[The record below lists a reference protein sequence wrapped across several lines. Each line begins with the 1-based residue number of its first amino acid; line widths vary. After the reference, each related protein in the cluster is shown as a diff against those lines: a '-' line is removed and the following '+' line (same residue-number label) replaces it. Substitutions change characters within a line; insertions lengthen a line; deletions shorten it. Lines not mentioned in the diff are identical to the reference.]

1 MQTNALTH
9 RPPQALLRRLHL
21 AAGLALAALSTAGCN
36 VPGAMA
42 VLLAEP
48 TALSTP
54 TAPPTATGTP
64 TKAATPTPT
73 GTITRTPTITP
84 SPSPSLSPTIT
95 PTPTDTLPPTRTP
108 TITPTPEIRGRV
120 LEQANCR
127 YGPGAAY
134 LYEWGLF
141 PANRVTV
148 LGRNQDGSWLYVDP
162 WTYTDKCWV
171 KADLLELNGD
181 ISALPQLRTLLP
193 YTEFYWPPKGVSASR
208 SGDEVTV
215 SWSLVPM
222 SLDDNR
228 GYLIEAF
235 LCQDG
240 QLRFTPVQY
249 WEPPAVLI
257 DEVGCMEPSSARI
270 YTAEKHGYTQ
280 WILIRWP
287 PHPDATAA
295 PSSPQ

>member
-1 MQTNALTH
+1 MRARITFFIFVAIFMAASACSPAPIITLSPSPSSTQ
-9 RPPQALLRRLHL
+9 PALLPNTETPAPSRTGE
-21 AAGLALAALSTAGCN
+21 APAITAQ
-36 VPGAMA
+36 PS
-42 VLLAEP
+42 P
-48 TALSTP
+48 TYTQQTLRPNT
-54 TAPPTATGTP
+54 
-64 TKAATPTPT
+64 ATPTPSLT
-73 GTITRTPTITP
+73 ATATATPTETKTATP
-84 SPSPSLSPTIT
+84 IPTYT
-95 PTPTDTLPPTRTP
+95 TL
-108 TITPTPEIRGRV
+108 RGKI

-134 LYEWGLF
+134 LYEWGLY

-171 KADLLELNGD
+171 KADLLELSGD

-193 YTEFYWPPKGVSASR
+193 YTEFYWPPKGVSATR
-208 SGDEVTV
+208 TGDEVTV

>member
-1 MQTNALTH
+1 MSISDKTRRFCL
-9 RPPQALLRRLHL
+9 PILLS
-21 AAGLALAALSTAGCN
+21 ALALATAACN
-36 VPGAMA
+36 VPGAIE
-42 VLLAEP
+42 VLLAAPTVTASPTLEP
-48 TALSTP
+48 TA
-54 TAPPTATGTP
+54 TATASEPPTAT
-64 TKAATPTPT
+64 
-73 GTITRTPTITP
+73 ITP
-84 SPSPSLSPTIT
+84 SVTRTATITLTPKPSLSPTVT
-95 PTPTDTLPPTRTP
+95 PTPTDTQPPTHTP

-120 LEQANCR
+120 LEKANCR

-134 LYEWGLF
+134 LYEWGLY

-171 KADLLELNGD
+171 KADLLELNGEVSD
-181 ISALPQLRTLLP
+181 LPQIRTLLP

-215 SWSLVPM
+215 TWSLVPM

-249 WEPPAVLI
+249 WEPPAVLQ
-257 DEVGCMEPSSARI
+257 DEPGCMEPSSARI

-287 PHPDATAA
+287 PHPDATPA
-295 PSSPQ
+295 PAPTP